1 MKKLKRGMVS
11 IMLAAAMLFTCFAT
25 PKSAQAA
32 GQQTKQ
38 YVCDGFNV
46 EFTVTDEYDNVFQ
59 ADMTI
64 TNTGTEVM
72 RDWAFSCDFMHKITN
87 IWNARVLRT
96 QDEFCVIGNYDWNQ
110 NLAPG
115 ESATFGLVAEK
126 TADGEIIFPD
136 AFALVM
142 KEVVVD
148 TADYSVEFIVFSDW
162 GAANDGMFVVRNLTG
177 RTIHNW
183 ELTFAYD
190 REITKISNSAIL
202 SYENGLYSLRN
213 AGYNADLEPYG
224 ATYLNF
230 NAGQG
235 NGTEKA
241 VIYEMTEIAYDTVQH
256 PFVFSGTVTESLYG
270 GPAAGAT
277 VEVLQ
282 NGVPVQTVT
291 TDANGI
297 YRISLYKGNYDL
309 RVSKD
314 FYYPVETTF
323 VSSRY
328 ATAPNVELS
337 PMAYALNGVVTD
349 AVSGDVL
356 SGVVVT
362 VKDGETVVAEAVTD
376 ENGAYSANLYHK
388 EYTLAYAA
396 EDYVG
401 TTVSV
406 IGGEQATADVAL
418 DRVVYELT
426 GVVTDA
432 VSGDVL
438 SGVVVTVKD
447 GETVVAE
454 AVTDENGAYSANLY
468 HKEYTL
474 AYAAEDYVGT
484 TVSVIGGEQA
494 TADVAL
500 DRVVYELTGVVT
512 DAVSGDVLSGVVV
525 TVKDGENV
533 VAEAVTDENGAYSAN
548 LYHKEYTLAFAAE
561 DYVGKTV
568 SVIGGEQATADVALD
583 RVVYELTGVVTD
595 AVSGDVLSG
604 VVVTVKDGETVV
616 AEAVTDEN
624 GAYSANLYHKE
635 YTLAYAAEDYVGTTV
650 SVIGREQATA
660 DVALDRVVYTET
672 GVVVDA
678 ETGDVLAGVVVTLT
692 QNGEVFAETV
702 TDENGAY
709 SLEFYKGAYTVSFE
723 KEGYE
728 EKEVSRDGMGSLVV
742 EKEELCPE
750 IYDVYGEVKNAV
762 NGQKLEGVLVKVYEG
777 SFDSLDVIPVEVQ
790 PVATLETDANGSYS
804 VRLPKGAYTLV
815 FEKEGFITGLLKTE
829 SVKNGDA
836 QTTALSP
843 ILEDNE
849 YRIVLTWAAAPK
861 DLDSHLD
868 IYENGTRKYHVYY
881 GSTKV
886 REDGEVI
893 AKLDVDDM
901 NGYGPE
907 TVTVTVFADKDRTY
921 TYYIHC
927 WSSTPAGSPQ
937 FYDSEA
943 VVNVYRGDE
952 LVKTYEIPEDQTDR
966 YWYVFDIIDGEIVD
980 R

>member
-406 IGGEQATADVAL
+406 IG
-418 DRVVYELT
+418 
-426 GVVTDA
+426 
-432 VSGDVL
+432 
-438 SGVVVTVKD
+438 
-447 GETVVAE
+447 
-454 AVTDENGAYSANLY
+454 
-468 HKEYTL
+468 
-474 AYAAEDYVGT
+474 
-484 TVSVIGGEQA
+484 
-494 TADVAL
+494 
-500 DRVVYELTGVVT
+500 
-512 DAVSGDVLSGVVV
+512 
-525 TVKDGENV
+525 
-533 VAEAVTDENGAYSAN
+533 
-548 LYHKEYTLAFAAE
+548 
-561 DYVGKTV
+561 
-568 SVIGGEQATADVALD
+568 
-583 RVVYELTGVVTD
+583 
-595 AVSGDVLSG
+595 
-604 VVVTVKDGETVV
+604 
-616 AEAVTDEN
+616 
-624 GAYSANLYHKE
+624 
-635 YTLAYAAEDYVGTTV
+635 
-650 SVIGREQATA
+650 REQATA

>member
-72 RDWAFSCDFMHKITN
+72 RDWAFSCDFMHRITN

-126 TADGEIIFPD
+126 GANGEIVFPD
-136 AFALVM
+136 AFALTM

-162 GAANDGMFVVRNLTG
+162 GAGNDGMFVVRNLTG

-183 ELTFAYD
+183 ELSFAYD

-202 SYENGLYSLRN
+202 SYENGVYQLRN
-213 AGYNADLEPYG
+213 AGYDADLAPYG
-224 ATYLNF
+224 AVYLNF

-241 VIYEMTEIAYDTVQH
+241 VITEMTEIAYDTAVH
-256 PFVFSGTVTESLYG
+256 PFVFSGMVTESLYG

-291 TDANGI
+291 TDANGT
-297 YRISLYKGNYDL
+297 YVLSLFKGNYEI

-314 FYYPVETTF
+314 YYYPVETTF

-362 VKDGETVVAEAVTD
+362 VKDGENVVAEVVTD

-388 EYTLAYAA
+388 EYTLAFAA

-406 IGGEQATADVAL
+406 IGGEQTTADVAL

-454 AVTDENGAYSANLY
+454 AVTDENGAYSV
-468 HKEYTL
+468 
-474 AYAAEDYVGT
+474 D
-484 TVSVIGGEQA
+484 
-494 TADVAL
+494 
-500 DRVVYELTGVVT
+500 
-512 DAVSGDVLSGVVV
+512 
-525 TVKDGENV
+525 
-533 VAEAVTDENGAYSAN
+533 

-561 DYVGKTV
+561 DYVGT
-568 SVIGGEQATADVALD
+568 S
-583 RVVYELTGVVTD
+583 
-595 AVSGDVLSG
+595 
-604 VVVTVKDGETVV
+604 VVV
-616 AEAVTDEN
+616 
-624 GAYSANLYHKE
+624 
-635 YTLAYAAEDYVGTTV
+635 VGK
-650 SVIGREQATA
+650 EQATA

-678 ETGDVLAGVVVTLT
+678 ETGDVLVGVVVTLT

-709 SLEFYKGAYTVSFE
+709 SLGFYKGEYTVAFE
-723 KEGYE
+723 KDGYE
-728 EKEVSRDGMGSLVV
+728 GKEVSRDGQGSLVV

-777 SFDSLDVIPVEVQ
+777 SFDSLDVIPAEVQ

-849 YRIVLTWAAAPK
+849 YRIVLTWAAAPR

-881 GSTKV
+881 GYTKV

-893 AKLDVDDM
+893 AKLDVDDT

-927 WSSTPAGSPQ
+927 FTSTPAGFPQ
-937 FYDSEA
+937 FFDSDA

-966 YWYVFDIIDGEIVD
+966 YWYVFDIINGEIVD

>member
-337 PMAYALNGVVTD
+337 PMAYALN
-349 AVSGDVL
+349 
-356 SGVVVT
+356 
-362 VKDGETVVAEAVTD
+362 
-376 ENGAYSANLYHK
+376 
-388 EYTLAYAA
+388 
-396 EDYVG
+396 
-401 TTVSV
+401 
-406 IGGEQATADVAL
+406 
-418 DRVVYELT
+418 